1 MAKKKEK
8 YRLQPLLDVRI
19 RNKRNAE
26 IALGK
31 AFKILKEE
39 QEKLVKLEE
48 EKRAIIKQREDA
60 RKEMAEMLRMGESVV
75 ADSHGHINF
84 IKRLQEDEE
93 KKDQEIEDQ
102 KIQIEKAEERVASAK
117 RDYIDA
123 CKEVKIMEKHKELW
137 QKKVK
142 QKLEYEEAKL
152 MNELGN
158 VGHQLRKMRG

>member
-19 RNKRNAE
+19 RNKRNSE
-26 IALGK
+26 IALSK
-31 AFKILKEE
+31 AFRALKEE
-39 QEKLVKLEE
+39 EEKLKKLEV
-48 EKRAIIKQREDA
+48 EKQEIIDKRETA
-60 RKEMAEMLRMGESVV
+60 RKEMSEMLRMGESVV
-75 ADSHGHINF
+75 SDSHGHLNF
-84 IKRLQEDEE
+84 IKRLVEDEA
-93 KKDQEIEDQ
+93 KKDEEIEDQ
-102 KIQIEKAEERVASAK
+102 KFAIEKAQERVAQAK

-137 QKKVK
+137 QKKQK

>member
-1 MAKKKEK
+1 M
-8 YRLQPLLDVRI
+8 
-19 RNKRNAE
+19 
-26 IALGK
+26 
-31 AFKILKEE
+31 
-39 QEKLVKLEE
+39 
-48 EKRAIIKQREDA
+48 
-60 RKEMAEMLRMGESVV
+60 
-75 ADSHGHINF
+75 
-84 IKRLQEDEE
+84 
-93 KKDQEIEDQ
+93 
-102 KIQIEKAEERVASAK
+102 ASAK

>member
-1 MAKKKEK
+1 MPKKQEK

-26 IALGK
+26 IELGK
-31 AFKILKEE
+31 AFKALKEE
-39 QEKLVKLEE
+39 QEKLKKLEE
-48 EKRAIIKQREDA
+48 EKQEIIQKRENA
-60 RKEMAEMLRMGESVV
+60 RREMAEMLRMGESVV
-75 ADSHGHINF
+75 SDSHGHLNF
-84 IKRLQEDEE
+84 IKRLKEDEE

-102 KIQIEKAEERVASAK
+102 KFQIEKAEDRVSKAK

-137 QKKVK
+137 KKKLK
-142 QKLEYEEAKL
+142 QKLEYEEQKL

>member
-26 IALGK
+26 IELGRT
-31 AFKILKEE
+31 IRLLKEE
-39 QEKLVKLEE
+39 QERLVKLED
-48 EKRAIIKQREDA
+48 EKKAIIQQREDA
-60 RKEMAEMLRMGESVV
+60 RKEMSEMLRMGESVV
-75 ADSHGHINF
+75 SDSHGHLNF
-84 IKRLQEDEE
+84 IKRLVEDEA
-93 KKDQEIEDQ
+93 KKDEEIENQ

-137 QKKVK
+137 QKKLK
-142 QKLEYEEAKL
+142 QKLEYEEQKV

-158 VGHQLRKMRG
+158 VVHQLRKMNG